1 MSVELLATA
10 ASRLSKV
17 CRQEGDLKETLSKWV
32 AKTLKPSFRLPQLT
46 ELVAVTGIGTVE
58 LLLGALTE
66 PNLRK
71 LAKGLDG
78 HNTEL
83 ASKNSTAISAHVI
96 ALATGR
102 ATPAPAPEKPRRR
115 TRNARATL
123 ADPSMIR
130 TIGNRAERQAV
141 LKSLTAS
148 QLRSYINEENL
159 RPAGVRPNARKDD
172 LVRHILD
179 ELEPAD
185 SPLPRLL
192 ANSKYG
198 VRVPS
203 R

>member
-1 MSVELLATA
+1 MSVEQLAIA
-10 ASRLSKV
+10 ASRLSEM
-17 CRQEGDLKETLSKWV
+17 CRQEDDLKQTLNKWV
-32 AKTLKPSFRLPQLT
+32 TKTLKPTFKVPQLA
-46 ELVAVTGIGTVE
+46 ELVALTGVGTVE

-66 PNLRK
+66 PHLRK
-71 LAKGLDG
+71 LAKGLDR

-83 ASKNSTAISAHVI
+83 DAKDSAGISTHLV

-102 ATPAPAPEKPRRR
+102 AMPTPEPPRKR
-115 TRNARATL
+115 TRNARATPPD
-123 ADPSMIR
+123 ASMIR
-130 TIGNRAERQAV
+130 AIGNRGERQAV

-185 SPLPRLL
+185 RSIPRLL